1 MIEPDNLTGL
11 VALSVT
17 DGADDDA
24 VRVLCQA
31 HLPQLNMLAI
41 QEVRRSCGEESLLT
55 TASVH
60 TLLDSP
66 LMERLEGLLL
76 LVHWLVD
83 DALRALAESSR
94 TAGLKSLLILPK
106 PNSLAGVRALLE
118 SPHLGGL
125 TRLDLSG
132 VALDPEVVAL
142 LQRPDVLPGLRT
154 LIIAFDSGSYRNL
167 LLPRFGKGLFVGSDE
182 EPQEE
187 DAEIGENAP
196 EELD

>member
-76 LVHWLVD
+76 LVHWRVD

-106 PNSLAGVRALLE
+106 PNSLA
-118 SPHLGGL
+118 
-125 TRLDLSG
+125 
-132 VALDPEVVAL
+132 
-142 LQRPDVLPGLRT
+142 
-154 LIIAFDSGSYRNL
+154 
-167 LLPRFGKGLFVGSDE
+167 
-182 EPQEE
+182 
-187 DAEIGENAP
+187 
-196 EELD
+196 